1 MNGPSYFD
9 LHGRN
14 ALITG
19 GGSGL
24 GFAIAKALAA
34 AGASVILLGRNA
46 EKLARAS
53 EELIALGAN
62 ATYTVCNLLDRD
74 AIAPLI
80 QDLERNVGPLDI
92 LLNNAGVQQ
101 RAPFTEFPAE
111 GWDRMMATHISAP
124 FFLAQ
129 AIARQMIIRRRGKII
144 NTLSIMSELGRP
156 MIVPYTTAKGGLKML
171 TRGLAVELGAHN
183 IQVNGIAPG
192 YFRTEMN
199 QALMDDAK
207 FDAWVKQR
215 TPAQRWGEPDE
226 IGGAAVFLASGASDF
241 VTGQVIFVDGGFTA
255 SV

>member
-1 MNGPSYFD
+1 MNGASSFD

-24 GFAIAKALAA
+24 GFAIAKSLAA
-34 AGASVILLGRNA
+34 AGANVILLGRNA

-62 ATYTVCNLLDRD
+62 ATYTVCDLLDRN

-80 QDLERNVGPLDI
+80 QDLERKVGPLDI

-199 QALMDDAK
+199 QALMDDPK

-241 VTGQVIFVDGGFTA
+241 VTGQIIFVDGGFTA

>member
-1 MNGPSYFD
+1 MNGASSFD

-24 GFAIAKALAA
+24 GFAIAKSLAA
-34 AGASVILLGRNA
+34 AGANVILLGRNA
-46 EKLARAS
+46 EKLAHAS
-53 EELIALGAN
+53 EKLVALGAN
-62 ATYTVCNLLDRD
+62 ATYTVCDLLDRN

-199 QALMDDAK
+199 QALMDDPK

-241 VTGQVIFVDGGFTA
+241 VTGQIIFVDGGFTA

>member
-1 MNGPSYFD
+1 MNVPPSFD

-24 GFAIAKALAA
+24 GFAIANALVA
-34 AGASVILLGRNA
+34 AGAGVILLGRNS
-46 EKLARAS
+46 EKLSRAS

-62 ATYTVCNLLDRD
+62 ATYTVCDLLDRD
-74 AIAPLI
+74 AIAALT
-80 QDLERNVGPLDI
+80 QHLERDVGPIDI

-111 GWDRMMATHISAP
+111 GWDRMIATHLSAP

-129 AIARQMIIRRRGKII
+129 AIARSMIVRRRGKII
-144 NTLSIMSELGRP
+144 NVLSIMSELGRP

-171 TRGLAVELGAHN
+171 TRGLAVELGARN

-199 QALMDDAK
+199 QALMDDPK
-207 FDAWVKQR
+207 FDSWVKQR
-215 TPAQRWGEPDE
+215 TPAKRWGEPDE

-241 VTGQVIFVDGGFTA
+241 VSGQVIFVDGGFTA

>member
-199 QALMDDAK
+199 QALMDDPK

-241 VTGQVIFVDGGFTA
+241 VTGQIIFVDGGFTA

>member
-1 MNGPSYFD
+1 MNGRSSFD

-24 GFAIAKALAA
+24 GFAIAKSLAA
-34 AGASVILLGRNA
+34 AGANVILLGRNQ

-92 LLNNAGVQQ
+92 LLNNAGVKE

>member
-1 MNGPSYFD
+1 MNVPPSFD

-24 GFAIAKALAA
+24 GFSIAKALVA
-34 AGASVILLGRNA
+34 AGAGVILLGRNS
-46 EKLARAS
+46 EKLSRAS

-62 ATYTVCNLLDRD
+62 ATYTVCDLLDRD
-74 AIAPLI
+74 AIAALT
-80 QDLERNVGPLDI
+80 QHLERDVGPIDI

-111 GWDRMMATHISAP
+111 GWDRMIATHLSAP
-124 FFLAQ
+124 FLLAQ
-129 AIARQMIIRRRGKII
+129 AIARSMIVRRRGKII
-144 NTLSIMSELGRP
+144 NVLSIMSELGRP

-171 TRGLAVELGAHN
+171 TRGLAVELGAYN

-192 YFRTEMN
+192 YFRTKMN
-199 QALMDDAK
+199 QALMDDPK
-207 FDAWVKQR
+207 FDSWVKQR
-215 TPAQRWGEPDE
+215 TPAKRWGEPDE

-241 VTGQVIFVDGGFTA
+241 VSGQVIFVDGGFTA

>member
-111 GWDRMMATHISAP
+111 GWDRMIATHISAP

-226 IGGAAVFLASGASDF
+226 IGGAAVFLASAASDF

>member
-1 MNGPSYFD
+1 MNGTSSFD

-24 GFAIAKALAA
+24 GFAIAKSLAA
-34 AGASVILLGRNA
+34 AGASVILLGRNQ
-46 EKLARAS
+46 EKLGRAS
-53 EELIALGAN
+53 EELVALGAN
-62 ATYTVCNLLDRD
+62 ATYTVCDLLDRN

-124 FFLAQ
+124 FFLTQ
-129 AIARQMIIRRRGKII
+129 AIARQMIIRGRGKII

-199 QALMDDAK
+199 QALMDDPK

-241 VTGQVIFVDGGFTA
+241 VTGQIIFVDGGFTA

>member
-111 GWDRMMATHISAP
+111 GWDRMIATHISAP

>member
-62 ATYTVCNLLDRD
+62 ATYTICDLLDRN

-111 GWDRMMATHISAP
+111 GWDRMIATHISAP

>member
-80 QDLERNVGPLDI
+80 QDLERDVGPLDI

-129 AIARQMIIRRRGKII
+129 AIARHMIIRRRGKII

>member
-1 MNGPSYFD
+1 MNGASYFD

-226 IGGAAVFLASGASDF
+226 IGGAAVFLASAASDF

>member
-1 MNGPSYFD
+1 MNVPPSFD
-9 LHGRN
+9 LGGRN

-34 AGASVILLGRNA
+34 AGAGVILLGRNSD
-46 EKLARAS
+46 KLSRAS

-62 ATYTVCNLLDRD
+62 ATYTVCDLLNRD

-80 QDLERNVGPLDI
+80 QRLEGDVGPIDI

-101 RAPFTEFPAE
+101 RAPLTEFPAE
-111 GWDRMMATHISAP
+111 GWDRIIATHLTAP

-129 AIARQMIIRRRGKII
+129 AVARRMIIRRRGKII

-171 TRGLAVELGAHN
+171 TRGLAVELGAYN

-192 YFRTEMN
+192 YFRTDMN
-199 QALMDDAK
+199 QALMDDPK
-207 FDAWVKQR
+207 FDSWVKQR
-215 TPAQRWGEPDE
+215 TPAKRWGEPDE
-226 IGGAAVFLASGASDF
+226 LGGVAVFLASGASDF
-241 VTGQVIFVDGGFTA
+241 VTGQVVFVDGGFTA

>member
-1 MNGPSYFD
+1 MNGTSSFD

-24 GFAIAKALAA
+24 GFAIAKSLAA
-34 AGASVILLGRNA
+34 AGASVILLGRNQ
-46 EKLARAS
+46 EKLGRAS
-53 EELIALGAN
+53 EELVALGAN
-62 ATYTVCNLLDRD
+62 ATYTVCDLLDRN

-124 FFLAQ
+124 FFLTQ
-129 AIARQMIIRRRGKII
+129 AIARQMIIRGRGKII

-199 QALMDDAK
+199 QALMDDPK
-207 FDAWVKQR
+207 FDTWVKQR

-241 VTGQVIFVDGGFTA
+241 VTGQIIFVDGGFTA

>member
-241 VTGQVIFVDGGFTA
+241 VTGQIIFVDGGFTA

>member
-1 MNGPSYFD
+1 MSGASSFD

-24 GFAIAKALAA
+24 GFAIAKSLAA
-34 AGASVILLGRNA
+34 AGANVILLGRNQ

-62 ATYTVCNLLDRD
+62 ATYTICDLLDRN

-199 QALMDDAK
+199 QALMDDPK

-241 VTGQVIFVDGGFTA
+241 VTGQIIFVDGGFTA